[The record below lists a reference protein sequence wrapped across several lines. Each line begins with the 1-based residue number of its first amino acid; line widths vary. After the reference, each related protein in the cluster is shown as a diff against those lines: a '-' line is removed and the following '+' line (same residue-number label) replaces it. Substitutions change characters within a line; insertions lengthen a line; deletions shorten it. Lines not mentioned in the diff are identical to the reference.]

1 MKILVVVDGRP
12 SAFDALSAAAAITA
26 RLGAELGVLVVRSG
40 TLATEDPP
48 PVGVDIPTGER
59 GQLPAGIQ
67 ILLGAAEQLGQAG
80 LLVPPASVKLQD
92 VPQGYLFAAAQPT
105 GARVMFC
112 ERFGNFIDEVNHE
125 VDANDYDLLVMA
137 SPRRGALGRFASMN
151 LPRRLALDL
160 SCAFLIVR
168 GGSLDSRF
176 VVCTDGSPS
185 SLRIFPLLQKLM
197 PAVKGPVDLIYAR
210 RPDDPKAESD
220 KAQHCLNQAY
230 QWLTRCGKQVR
241 VLQPEGN
248 KRFELILAAAGCDS
262 VIVMGESHMH
272 DIRRRTLG
280 TLGIKVLSRTDSSFL
295 MVKLANEPSPFAC
308 AAHHDDGLLP

>member
-1 MKILVVVDGRP
+1 
-12 SAFDALSAAAAITA
+12 
-26 RLGAELGVLVVRSG
+26 
-40 TLATEDPP
+40 
-48 PVGVDIPTGER
+48 
-59 GQLPAGIQ
+59 
-67 ILLGAAEQLGQAG
+67 
-80 LLVPPASVKLQD
+80 
-92 VPQGYLFAAAQPT
+92 
-105 GARVMFC
+105 
-112 ERFGNFIDEVNHE
+112 
-125 VDANDYDLLVMA
+125 
-137 SPRRGALGRFASMN
+137 
-151 LPRRLALDL
+151 
-160 SCAFLIVR
+160 VR
-168 GGSLDSRF
+168 GGSPDSRF
-176 VVCTDGSPS
+176 VVCADGSPS
-185 SLRIFPLLQKLM
+185 SLRIFPLLQKLL

-241 VLQPEGN
+241 VLQPQGN